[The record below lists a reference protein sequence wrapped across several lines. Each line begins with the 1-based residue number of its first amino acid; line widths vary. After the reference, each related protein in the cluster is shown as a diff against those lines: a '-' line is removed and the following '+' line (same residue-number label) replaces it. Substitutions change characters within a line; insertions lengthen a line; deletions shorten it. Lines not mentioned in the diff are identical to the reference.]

1 MPTGYRVTGGA
12 AACALVLTLV
22 ATACTRG
29 PSDGAVPDPPVHTPT
44 ATSSAQPSLVVAP
57 GREEEGALPFV
68 DTALPRSV
76 ALSSDPPPLSKNP
89 LTRALALL
97 EAWDDLARPAVIQV
111 LGDDGR
117 LRSLDQVRLAW
128 ATDGGGNRRLP
139 LSAGSLSPDGTRA
152 AFAQKDVIVLVD
164 LRTAKVDRMTL
175 AGLNEQ
181 VSWSSGS
188 DRLLVVQGGGTALLS
203 VATGAVDDSGR
214 GTPGWGAAFVTGN
227 RWADLRDDGTVAVA
241 SGGSPPVVS
250 VDRVPHVSQWWGGAF
265 SAGDQ
270 VARGAFSSDLVA
282 EGVTTNHP
290 QVIAV
295 VDVTKPAATRLL
307 AFDWTGRSDGC
318 CAALGWLGA
327 HSVLLSSDDGAGP
340 KRVLAWDL
348 ETGAVA
354 RVTEITGATV
364 VSLAGALG

>member
-1 MPTGYRVTGGA
+1 MPTRYRATGA
-12 AACALVLTLV
+12 VAVCAVALTLV
-22 ATACTRG
+22 AAACTG
-29 PSDGAVPDPPVHTPT
+29 GGSDTTPDPPVHTPS

-68 DTALPRSV
+68 DTALPRSIT
-76 ALSSDPPPLSKNP
+76 LSLDPPPLSKNP

-117 LRSLDQVRLAW
+117 LRALDQVRLAW
-128 ATDGGGNRRLP
+128 TADGAGNRRLP
-139 LSAGSLSPDGTRA
+139 LSSGSLSPDGTLA
-152 AFAQKDVIVLVD
+152 AFAQRDAIVLVD
-164 LRTAKVDRMTL
+164 LRTAKVDRL
-175 AGLNEQ
+175 ALPGFNEQ
-181 VSWSSGS
+181 VTWSAGS
-188 DRLLVVQGGGTALLS
+188 DRLLVVQRTGTAL
-203 VATGAVDDSGR
+203 VTVTTGAVDHR
-214 GTPGWGAAFVTGN
+214 AARTPGWGATFVTGN

-241 SGGSPPVVS
+241 SGGSAPVVAAE
-250 VDRVPHVSQWWGGAF
+250 RVPHVAEWWGAAF

-290 QVIAV
+290 QVIVV
-295 VDVTKPAATRLL
+295 VDVTHPAAARFL

-348 ETGAVA
+348 ETDVVQ
-354 RVTEITGATV
+354 RVTEITGAAAV
-364 VSLAGALG
+364 AVAGGLG